1 MGSLQTRSDYERCAR
16 EACPQVRHV
25 KVEDHS
31 TNRRIP
37 RGTVRVTV
45 NGRLW
50 RRLGAQDLQDVR
62 LALIARKPIMLRL
75 ELET

>member
-1 MGSLQTRSDYERCAR
+1 
-16 EACPQVRHV
+16 
-25 KVEDHS
+25 
-31 TNRRIP
+31 
-37 RGTVRVTV
+37 VRVTV